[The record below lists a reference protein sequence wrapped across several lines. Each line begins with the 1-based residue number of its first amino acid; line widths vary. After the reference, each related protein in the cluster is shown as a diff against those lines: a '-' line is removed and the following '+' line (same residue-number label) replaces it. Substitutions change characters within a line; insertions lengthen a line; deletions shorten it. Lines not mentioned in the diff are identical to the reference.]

1 MSEIDRVK
9 LEIIGIVFPVIGSS
23 CLLLAMGTA
32 ISTYHFANTASRA
45 DGTVVRL
52 FAGGAHPLIRFVP
65 TGTNKAVEFSGNG
78 MINYATG
85 DKVTVL
91 YTKDPLTADI
101 RTNIDNPGAL
111 WFPSLLAGFL
121 GGIFTIVGLHVRKES
136 AIK

>member
-9 LEIIGIVFPVIGSS
+9 LEIIGIIFPVVGSS
-23 CLLLAMGTA
+23 CLLLAIGTA

-52 FAGGAHPLIRFVP
+52 LAGGAHPLVRFVP
-65 TGTNKAVEFSGNG
+65 AGTNKAVEFSGNG

-91 YTKDPLTADI
+91 YTKDPLTADVQ
-101 RTNIDNPGAL
+101 TNIDNPGAL
-111 WFPSLLAGFL
+111 WFPSLLVGFL
-121 GGIFTIVGLHVRKES
+121 GGIFTIIGLHVRKES